1 MGKKLTQEE
10 KEILDS
16 YENEEWESV
25 MTNKSRLKYKEAAQA
40 TFKKD
45 KRVNIRISGKDL
57 ELLQEKALIEGIPY
71 QTLMSS
77 ILHKYVY
84 GNLVEKTHGAY
95 YVTDADLKQTGKE
108 GLR

>member
-1 MGKKLTQEE
+1 MAAKLTPEE
-10 KEILDS
+10 KELLES

-25 MTNKSRLKYKEAAQA
+25 LDDKTLLNYKAAANA

-57 ELLQEKALIEGIPY
+57 ELLQERALIEGIPY

-84 GNLVEKTHGAY
+84 GNLSDKSQN
-95 YVTDADLKQTGKE
+95 K
-108 GLR
+108 

>member
-1 MGKKLTQEE
+1 MANKLTPEE
-10 KEILDS
+10 QEILDS

-25 MTNKSRLKYKEAAQA
+25 MDDKSRLKYQTAAQA
-40 TFKKD
+40 MFKKD

-57 ELLQEKALIEGIPY
+57 ELLQERALIEGIPY

-84 GNLVEKTHGAY
+84 GNLVDKSH
-95 YVTDADLKQTGKE
+95 K
-108 GLR
+108 